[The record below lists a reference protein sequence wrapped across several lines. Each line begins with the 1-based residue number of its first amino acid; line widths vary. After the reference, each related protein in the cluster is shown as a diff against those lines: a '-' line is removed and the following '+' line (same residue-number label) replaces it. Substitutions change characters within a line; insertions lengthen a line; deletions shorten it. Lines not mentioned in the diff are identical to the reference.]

1 MKKQCLISMAG
12 IVLIPAILLSCQRS
26 EPPAPE
32 APAPALLERISRAP
46 WAEPRH
52 YEDLPE
58 NERFRQIRKDLAFD
72 AWVAQ
77 KARAEGIELDPRESE
92 QISLW
97 SSQVEYAAVRD
108 ALAARLEVTEQE
120 IQDESQKR
128 GWTAPLPERWE
139 ISHLFVDRSLA
150 ETDSER
156 EQLHQRALWLR
167 EQLTPE
173 NFGEMARLW
182 SDAPTSDEGGNLRAI
197 QLKDVEPALAAQIRG
212 TTPGTISG
220 PHETDSG
227 WNLLYVRSHRPATPR
242 DFTPEQLR
250 EMTAQVIADGQARQ
264 ARQSP
269 ESWQSLLSELSAAEK
284 SLLEQERTA
293 LENFLLARQY
303 IYRQASQEAP
313 TEEQLQAIYTERQ
326 EQFTYPASRNARE
339 ILVSSE
345 DWTLDRTEEGWR
357 KRRAVRDR
365 AREIRQRI
373 LDGDDF
379 AALARRY
386 SASRTASTGGEL
398 GWIQEPSHPL
408 IDTALAALQGGQVSP
423 PIATNKGYLL
433 LQLLEEQP
441 RAPRPYEETRAQCES
456 VWRARQLKQVE
467 EELRKQ
473 FLKEAFP
480 RDGMP

>member
-1 MKKQCLISMAG
+1 MAG
-12 IVLIPAILLSCQRS
+12 IALIPAILLSCQGS
-26 EPPAPE
+26 EPPATK
-32 APAPALLERISRAP
+32 APSPALLERISRAP

-58 NERFRQIRKDLAFD
+58 NDRFRQIREDLAFD

-77 KARAEGIELDPRESE
+77 KARAQGIELDPRESE

-150 ETDSER
+150 ETESER

-173 NFGEMARLW
+173 NFREMAHLW
-182 SDAPTSDEGGNLRAI
+182 SDAPSSDEGGNLRAI
-197 QLKDVEPALAAQIRG
+197 QLKDVEPARAAQIRS

-220 PHETDSG
+220 PHETASG
-227 WNLLYVRSHRPATPR
+227 WNLIYVRSHRPAAPR
-242 DFTPEQLR
+242 DLTPEQLR
-250 EMTAQVIADGQARQ
+250 EMTAQVIADAQARQ

-269 ESWQSLLSELSAAEK
+269 ESWQSLFEELSAAEK

-293 LENFLLARQY
+293 LENFLLARRY
-303 IYRQASQEAP
+303 IYREASHEAP
-313 TEEQLQAIYTERQ
+313 TEEQLQAIYEERQ
-326 EQFTYPASRNARE
+326 EQFTSPPSRKARE

-345 DWTLDRTEEGWR
+345 DWTLDRSEESWR
-357 KRRAVRDR
+357 KRRAARDQ

-373 LDGDDF
+373 LDGEDF

-398 GWIQEPSHPL
+398 GWIQEPSHPQ

-441 RAPRPYEETRAQCES
+441 RATRPYEESRAQCETI
-456 VWRARQLKQVE
+456 WRARQLKQVE
-467 EELRKQ
+467 EELREQ

-480 RDGMP
+480 RDRME